1 MKEIFLLMLTGF
13 VFNQNISAQFFKKDA
28 GLAHTFSIVARD
40 AVTGDMAVGV
50 QSHWFSVGT
59 AVPWGEAGVGVV
71 ATQSFVNKSY
81 GLKGLELMRSGKPAT
96 EVLKTL
102 LALDEGREVRQ
113 VAMID
118 INGNV

>member
-1 MKEIFLLMLTGF
+1 MRKLILFSVIIFLA
-13 VFNQNISAQFFKKDA
+13 VDNAPAQFLKKDN

-40 AVTGDMAVGV
+40 AKTGEMAVGV

-81 GLKGLELMRSGKPAT
+81 GPKGLA
-96 EVLKTL
+96 
-102 LALDEGREVRQ
+102 
-113 VAMID
+113 
-118 INGNV
+118 